1 MNPELQPPLPPGALF
16 VALVFLAALL
26 GLGLHALLLRR
37 FGAESI
43 DRLNRRV
50 EGTIFCILLGAM
62 IGLSG
67 LQVLLRNVLHSGW
80 VWIDPLVRTMV
91 LWLAFLGALAAT
103 ARQRHLHI
111 DAIHRAL
118 PPRVAE
124 RVLRGLYVFA
134 AFVCALLANA
144 AYVYLLAETE
154 NARSPFFGV
163 PAWAAQSI
171 LLWGFLALTYRFLVQ
186 AIWPSPERGHA

>member
-1 MNPELQPPLPPGALF
+1 MSPDTQPPLPPGALF
-16 VALVFLAALL
+16 VSLVLLAAIL

-37 FGAESI
+37 FGAEAI
-43 DRLNRRV
+43 DRLSRRF
-50 EGTIFCILLGAM
+50 EGTVFCVILGCM

-67 LQVLLRNVLHSGW
+67 LQILLRNVLHSGW

-118 PPRVAE
+118 PPRLAE
-124 RVLRGLYVFA
+124 RIRRGLCVFA
-134 AFVCALLANA
+134 AVVCALLANA
-144 AYVYLLAETE
+144 AYVYLLSETE

-171 LLWGFLALTYRFLVQ
+171 LLWGFLGLTYRFLVQ
-186 AIWPSPERGHA
+186 AIWPTPERGPA

>member
-1 MNPELQPPLPPGALF
+1 MNPDASPPLPTGLPF
-16 VALVFLAALL
+16 VALVLALALL
-26 GLGLHALLLRR
+26 GLVVHGLLLRR
-37 FGAESI
+37 IGAERI

-50 EGTIFCILLGAM
+50 EGTIFCVILGAM

-67 LQVLLRNVLHSGW
+67 LQVALRNLFHGGW

-91 LWLAFLGALAAT
+91 LWLAFLGAMAAT

-111 DAIHRAL
+111 DVVHRSL
-118 PPRVAE
+118 PPVAATRVF
-124 RVLRGLYVFA
+124 RGLYVFA
-134 AFVCALLANA
+134 ALVCALLANA

-171 LLWGFLALTYRFLVQ
+171 LLWGFLGLTYRFLVQ
-186 AIWPSPERGHA
+186 AIWPTPERGHA